1 MQFTPESDFKLPR
14 EFVDGTSA
22 QFKSFAGAK
31 NEHLP
36 TANTFHSIIEPIRN

>member
-1 MQFTPESDFKLPR
+1 MQFTPESEIFKLPR

-22 QFKSFAGAK
+22 RFKSFAGAK

-36 TANTFHSIIEPIRN
+36 TANT